1 MTLSAREKQLIG
13 LLAAILVVG
22 ALFLGVQRVSAFN
35 ASVERRIAQ
44 QSAMLEEASVLSAR
58 LDRLSR
64 NARAD
69 VRRASLIGHLEQ
81 LAGRTGLQSRIQL
94 NPQTVTGGDNLEAAD
109 IRVDDLTLDELV
121 QFIYLIEDSR
131 PQLVI
136 DRVDISPTF
145 RGKQLLRLNL
155 RVLAPKP

>member
-1 MTLSAREKQLIG
+1 MTLSTREKQLIG
-13 LLAAILVVG
+13 LLVVVLVLG
-22 ALFLGVQRVSAFN
+22 ILFLGVQRVSAFN
-35 ASVERRIAQ
+35 ESVERRIAQ
-44 QSAMLEEASVLSAR
+44 QSAMLEQASVLSAR
-58 LDRLSR
+58 LNRL
-64 NARAD
+64 ARD
-69 VRRASLIGHLEQ
+69 ERSNVRRASLIGHLEQ

-94 NPQTVTGGDNLEAAD
+94 NPQAVTGGDNLEAAD

-131 PQLVI
+131 PQVVI

-145 RGKQLLRLNL
+145 RGKRLLRLNL

>member
-1 MTLSAREKQLIG
+1 MTLSTREKQLIG
-13 LLAAILVVG
+13 LLAIVLLLAV
-22 ALFLGVQRVSAFN
+22 LFLGVQRVAAFN
-35 ASVERRIAQ
+35 ESVERRIAQ
-44 QSAMLEEASVLSAR
+44 QAAMLEQASVLSAR
-58 LDRLSR
+58 LSR
-64 NARAD
+64 ISREERTN

-81 LAGRTGLQSRIQL
+81 LSGRTGLQNRVQL

>member
-1 MTLSAREKQLIG
+1 MTLATREKQLIG
-13 LLAAILVVG
+13 LLAIILAVSV
-22 ALFLGVQRVSAFN
+22 LFLGVQRIAAFN

-44 QSAMLEEASVLSAR
+44 QSAMLEQASVLSAR
-58 LDRLSR
+58 LGRLSR
-64 NARAD
+64 EERTDAP
-69 VRRASLIGHLEQ
+69 RASLIGHLEQ

-121 QFIYLIEDSR
+121 QFIHLIEDSR

-145 RGKQLLRLNL
+145 RGRQLLRLNL